1 MTGLLQLVSDDR
13 FETTVLPIPEAASHP
28 GLGNPP
34 FIERLY
40 FTMKSSLVVVGA
52 QGQ

>member
-13 FETTVLPIPEAASHP
+13 FETTVLPIPEADSHP

-34 FIERLY
+34 LIKRAY
-40 FTMKSSLVVVGA
+40 FTM
-52 QGQ
+52 